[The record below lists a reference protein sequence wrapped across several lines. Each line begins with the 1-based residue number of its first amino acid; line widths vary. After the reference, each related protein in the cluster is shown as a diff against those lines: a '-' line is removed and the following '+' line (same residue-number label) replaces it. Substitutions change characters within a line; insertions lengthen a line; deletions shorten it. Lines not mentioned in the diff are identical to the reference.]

1 MMREVYLVSGVRT
14 AIGTYGGSLKDVPP
28 SDLAAKVTAE
38 ALARSKVPAADIG
51 HVVFGNVIHTEAKDM
66 YISRVAMIN
75 AGIPVETPALT
86 VNRLCGSGVQAI
98 VSAAQSILLGD
109 CETAIGGGAESM
121 SRAPYHVPA
130 MRWGARMGDA
140 TMTDILLGTL
150 NDPFNRI
157 HMGVTAENL
166 AEKYEITREQQ
177 DEAALESHRRAS
189 AAIKAGYFRDQI
201 VGYELKTR
209 KGTTVFA
216 EDEHVRHDAKL
227 EDTASLKPAF
237 KKENGTVTAGNA
249 SGVNDGAGAVVLA
262 SGEAVKKYGLTP
274 MARLVSYGHAGV
286 DPAFMGI
293 GPVPA
298 TQQAL
303 AKAGLSLNDIGV
315 IESNEAF
322 AAQACAVAKVLGFD
336 PAKVNPNGSGISLG
350 HPVGATGAINTV
362 KIVHEMQRIQ
372 ARYGLVTMCIGGGQ
386 GIAAIWE
393 RV

>member
-1 MMREVYLVSGVRT
+1 V
-14 AIGTYGGSLKDVPP
+14 
-28 SDLAAKVTAE
+28 
-38 ALARSKVPAADIG
+38 
-51 HVVFGNVIHTEAKDM
+51 
-66 YISRVAMIN
+66 
-75 AGIPVETPALT
+75 
-86 VNRLCGSGVQAI
+86 
-98 VSAAQSILLGD
+98 
-109 CETAIGGGAESM
+109 AIGGGAESM
-121 SRAPYHVPA
+121 SRAPYHAPA

-150 NDPFNRI
+150 HDPFNRY

-177 DEAALESHRRAS
+177 DEYALESHRRAS

-227 EDTASLKPAF
+227 EDMSSLRPAF
-237 KKENGTVTAGNA
+237 KKDGGTVTAGNA
-249 SGVNDGAGAVVLA
+249 SGINDGAAAVVLA

-298 TQQAL
+298 TQKAL
-303 AKAGLSLNDIGV
+303 EKSGISLADIGV

-322 AAQACAVAKVLGFD
+322 AAQACAVAKALGFD

-386 GIAAIWE
+386 GIATVLEAM
-393 RV
+393 